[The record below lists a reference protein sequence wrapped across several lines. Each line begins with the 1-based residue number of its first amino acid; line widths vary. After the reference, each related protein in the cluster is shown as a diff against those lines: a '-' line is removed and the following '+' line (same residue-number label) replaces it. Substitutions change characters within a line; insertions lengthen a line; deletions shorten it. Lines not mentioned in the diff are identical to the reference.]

1 MTIPE
6 TILDQLGGGFV
17 RMTGAKQF
25 VAFGA
30 TDRHYG
36 GEEPVDN
43 GLSFRLGR
51 NPKSVSHV
59 TIELTPADTY
69 TVRFLRVRGV
79 KVTTL
84 AEHEDV
90 YADMFHELIRN
101 ETGLETRFPNIRL
114 VKEA

>member
-25 VAFGA
+25 VAL
-30 TDRHYG
+30 
-36 GEEPVDN
+36 ES
-43 GLSFRLGR
+43 GLSMRLGR
-51 NPKSVSHV
+51 NAKSVSHL

-69 TVRFLRVRGV
+69 TVRFIRVRGA
-79 KVTTL
+79 KCTTL

-90 YADMFHELIRN
+90 YADMLHDLIRT
-101 ETGLETRFPNIRL
+101 ETGLETRMPKIVF
-114 VKEA
+114 K